1 MTCLSLSLLISQI
14 TIHPNVASVQILSR
28 SCSLMTRPS
37 DTSMDSNRFQ
47 RGYTTCVAL
56 AVISP
61 SEIWKQNKGD
71 NSKSVTLPEK
81 DAITKFKPFKPFN
94 LTEMIRKKIW
104 SQNLGKSCT
113 KVKILISLKTVIYK

>member
-1 MTCLSLSLLISQI
+1 
-14 TIHPNVASVQILSR
+14 
-28 SCSLMTRPS
+28 MTRPS

-94 LTEMIRKKIW
+94 LSEMIRKKKYGLKILEKLVQ
-104 SQNLGKSCT
+104 SQNFNLS
-113 KVKILISLKTVIYK
+113 

>member
-1 MTCLSLSLLISQI
+1 
-14 TIHPNVASVQILSR
+14 
-28 SCSLMTRPS
+28 MTRPS
-37 DTSMDSNRFQ
+37 DTSMDSSRFQ